1 MKFVAIEPLGIK
13 EESLREMAAR
23 ALPKD
28 AEIVLYRTRAA
39 DAEELIRRGRDADV
53 IAAANQPLS
62 AEVINGCEN
71 LKLLSIAFTG
81 VDHIALDA
89 CRSKG
94 ITVCNSAGYST
105 AAVADLVFGMLISL
119 ERKLAECG
127 EAVRAGKT
135 REGLVGSELE
145 GKRFGVVGTGEI
157 GLRVARIAGAFG
169 CEVLAYSRTE
179 KDVPG
184 IRYTG
189 LPELLSVCDIV
200 SLHVPL
206 TGQTRGMIGEK
217 ELGLMK
223 REAVLVNT
231 ARGPLVDGRA
241 LAQALREG
249 RIGGA
254 AVDVFDAEPPL
265 SEDEP
270 LLYAPRTV
278 LAPHVGFATKEA
290 LYKRALIVTD
300 NVRKWLAGTPQNVVQ
315 R

>member
-1 MKFVAIEPLGIK
+1 M
-13 EESLREMAAR
+13 
-23 ALPKD
+23 
-28 AEIVLYRTRAA
+28 
-39 DAEELIRRGRDADV
+39 
-53 IAAANQPLS
+53 
-62 AEVINGCEN
+62 
-71 LKLLSIAFTG
+71 
-81 VDHIALDA
+81 
-89 CRSKG
+89 
-94 ITVCNSAGYST
+94 
-105 AAVADLVFGMLISL
+105 
-119 ERKLAECG
+119 
-127 EAVRAGKT
+127 
-135 REGLVGSELE
+135 
-145 GKRFGVVGTGEI
+145 
-157 GLRVARIAGAFG
+157 
-169 CEVLAYSRTE
+169 
-179 KDVPG
+179 
-184 IRYTG
+184 
-189 LPELLSVCDIV
+189 LSVCDIV

-206 TGQTRGMIGEK
+206 TGQTRGMIGEQ

-290 LYKRALIVTD
+290 LYRRALIVTD
-300 NVRKWLAGTPQNVVQ
+300 NVRKWLARTPQNVVQ